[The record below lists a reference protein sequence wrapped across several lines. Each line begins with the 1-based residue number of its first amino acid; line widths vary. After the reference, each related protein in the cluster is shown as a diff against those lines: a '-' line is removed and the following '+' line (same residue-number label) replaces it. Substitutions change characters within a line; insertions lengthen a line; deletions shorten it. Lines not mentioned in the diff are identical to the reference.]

1 MSRTVRAFVVL
12 ALMIV
17 FLAGP
22 ATAAAPSPGSG
33 ASLWDSAWQWLVELV
48 LDGPVPDPQSPDP
61 GPNGDAGGGI
71 DPNGVRV
78 FGLTAQPRAEANPGV
93 R

>member
-1 MSRTVRAFVVL
+1 MSRTVRAFAVL
-12 ALMIV
+12 ALMVV

-22 ATAAAPSPGSG
+22 AAAAPSSGVG
-33 ASLWDSAWQWLVELV
+33 ASLWASTWQWLVDLV
-48 LDGPVPDPQSPDP
+48 LPNGPLPDPQSPDP

-71 DPNGVRV
+71 DPD
-78 FGLTAQPRAEANPGV
+78 GLTASGVILQPRGELRPAV